1 MTDYFYSHVE
11 GGKAPQPVSV
21 IGCNPNKTFFRPPP
35 KPSFYISV
43 MLVATSFLL
52 QGNMLLKCFINKNCS
67 QINCIERLHLENVE
81 S

>member
-1 MTDYFYSHVE
+1 MTDYFYPRVE

-43 MLVATSFLL
+43 IYARSYKL
-52 QGNMLLKCFINKNCS
+52 FIAR
-67 QINCIERLHLENVE
+67 QYAVE
-81 S
+81 MFH